1 MLKQGKALLALALAG
16 SLVLGLQVP
25 AHAKTAESS
34 TGLAVA
40 NTVKSSLRNFEA
52 STELAKVT
60 TQVAQA
66 KTVVVVPGDTLS
78 KLAARHCGTGAWQ
91 GIYQDNRAVV
101 GGNPNLI
108 YPGQQLVISC
118 SSSGSVQV
126 QSSAPAPSS
135 GRAQAIVDYAL
146 AQVGKPYVWAAAGP
160 YSFDCSG
167 LVMMALAQVGVRVPH
182 QDQAI
187 LYSGQGYAVSRND
200 LQPGDV
206 VWPWAG
212 HVFIYIGNGKIVE
225 AAGYKYGVI
234 VNNLYAFSSA
244 RRYV

>member
-126 QSSAPAPSS
+126 QSSAPPSS

-167 LVMMALAQVGVRVPH
+167 LVMMALAQIGVRVPH
-182 QDQAI
+182 QDQGI
-187 LYSGQGYAVSRND
+187 LYSGQGYPVSRAN

-225 AAGYKYGVI
+225 AAGYGTGVI